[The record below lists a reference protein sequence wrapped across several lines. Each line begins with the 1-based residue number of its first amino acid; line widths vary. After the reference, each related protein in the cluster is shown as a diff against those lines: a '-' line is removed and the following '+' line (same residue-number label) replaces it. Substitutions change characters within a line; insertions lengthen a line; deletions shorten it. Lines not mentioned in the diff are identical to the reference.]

1 MANLNPKNLVGRR
14 IVAVDMQA
22 SVQGESRHD
31 RRTMHKPLITLDDGS
46 VLYFVVEEH
55 PEGFE
60 YGVDIG
66 RVKPKRGVR

>member
-1 MANLNPKNLVGRR
+1 MSINPKALIGRS

-55 PEGFE
+55 PEGAE

-66 RVKPKRGVR
+66 RKKTKKSRR

>member
-1 MANLNPKNLVGRR
+1 MSINPKALIGRS

-55 PEGFE
+55 PEGAE

-66 RVKPKRGVR
+66 RTKPKNSRR

>member
-1 MANLNPKNLVGRR
+1 MSINPKALIGRS

-55 PEGFE
+55 PEGAE

-66 RVKPKRGVR
+66 RTKPKKSRR